1 MPRVANG
8 HRIVKRFYG
17 QNEILC
23 RHYGDKLVWPEAYL
37 SKKEESALGTV
48 SELGLYQISMAS
60 RESPASENIYG
71 FAQPFTSTQG
81 MTGFT
86 VMRSGTYSLN
96 ARGTLRLLNGTSS
109 TGVTQAL
116 RVVKFQFGPQ
126 GQILGAST
134 IYQTAEQVVVREG
147 PYVYFRV
154 DNWTAVLNYGDVV
167 AYVWTSW
174 DSYQREKDA
183 YFNLVYAG

>member
-37 SKKEESALGTV
+37 CKKEESANGPV
-48 SELGLYQISMAS
+48 SDGGYYQISMAS

-71 FAQPFTSTQG
+71 FAQPFTSTRG
-81 MTGFT
+81 LNGFT
-86 VMRSGTYSLN
+86 VMRSGTYKLN
-96 ARGTLRLLNGTSS
+96 ARSTLRLLAGTTSPGIS
-109 TGVTQAL
+109 QAL
-116 RVVKFQFGPQ
+116 LVVKFQFDNQ
-126 GQILGAST
+126 GIILGAST
-134 IYQTAEQVVVREG
+134 IYQTAYQTVVREG
-147 PYVYFRV
+147 PYVSFGV

-167 AYVWTSW
+167 AYVWTTW

>member
-1 MPRVANG
+1 MPRIANG
-8 HRIVKRFYG
+8 NRIVKRFYG

-37 SKKEESALGTV
+37 CKKEESANGTV
-48 SELGLYQISMAS
+48 SDGGFYQISMAS

-71 FAQPFTSTQG
+71 FAQPFTSALG
-81 MTGFT
+81 LNGFT
-86 VMRSGTYSLN
+86 VMRSGRYKIN
-96 ARGTLRLLNGTSS
+96 ARGTLRFL
-109 TGVTQAL
+109 TGASDPGVDQTL
-116 RVVKFQFGPQ
+116 RVVKFQFGNE

-134 IYQTAEQVVVREG
+134 IYQTAFQTVVREG
-147 PYVYFRV
+147 PYVSFGV

-167 AYVWTSW
+167 AYVWTNW
-174 DSYQREKDA
+174 NSYLREKDA